1 MRGKAPIRFGSTAQ
15 PKAQSL
21 YRPLSEPLAIVFSKE
36 VPKPDCLGSVTGG
49 PPRSCHLKLSLLLLS
64 SAVIVHATVTLPS
77 SVHGAPYFAALVA
90 SSWTA
95 SEKFCAYCALTITSM
110 PSIFIRSR
118 YGSTSSSTIS
128 FKSTPL
134 QFALSVR
141 GYFAPKRAGV
151 LQRPSLQWP
160 MGIHQKDSCALWIE
174 PRRASCCFGAVPHE
188 RVVEDL
194 IQTPL
199 EVLTLSDEQI
209 AKQTHS
215 ATRGLPDASEA
226 TFGYPPRTALP
237 EIGGKPT
244 AGRHCEFQVPTVS
257 GYRSAR

>member
-1 MRGKAPIRFGSTAQ
+1 MSAGLKSSPNRPTSSAPRSRDSPRSSGLPRCRRISAHS
-15 PKAQSL
+15 AS
-21 YRPLSEPLAIVFSKE
+21 AHA
-36 VPKPDCLGSVTGG
+36 KPDVGDPGSAPVRAVRF
-49 PPRSCHLKLSLLLLS
+49 PSNRRRSNLL
-64 SAVIVHATVTLPS
+64 
-77 SVHGAPYFAALVA
+77 
-90 SSWTA
+90 W
-95 SEKFCAYCALTITSM
+95 
-110 PSIFIRSR
+110 
-118 YGSTSSSTIS
+118 
-128 FKSTPL
+128 
-134 QFALSVR
+134 SVR

-215 ATRGLPDASEA
+215 ATRGLPHASEA

>member
-49 PPRSCHLKLSLLLLS
+49 PPRSCHLKLRLLLLS

-118 YGSTSSSTIS
+118 YGSSSSSTIS

-134 QFALSVR
+134 QFALVSSRLLRAKACRRSSKAFLAVAN
-141 GYFAPKRAGV
+141 GYSPER
-151 LQRPSLQWP
+151 LL
-160 MGIHQKDSCALWIE
+160 CAM
-174 PRRASCCFGAVPHE
+174 
-188 RVVEDL
+188 D
-194 IQTPL
+194 
-199 EVLTLSDEQI
+199 
-209 AKQTHS
+209 
-215 ATRGLPDASEA
+215 
-226 TFGYPPRTALP
+226 
-237 EIGGKPT
+237 
-244 AGRHCEFQVPTVS
+244 
-257 GYRSAR
+257 